1 MRIGWPCHYW
11 NHPCPTSYS
20 LDEQQRPFFGLA
32 THLTKLVIITCYI
45 WGKEQIDEI
54 IILFHI
60 VWSEVQPSICA
71 LLILNLWCFL
81 SLKPKTFIK
90 YLNSSVNWRVLLS
103 NRAASSEILMGL
115 LTCLQTAFGGWWW
128 WLFSIQPSRKTPLEL
143 AKAFAW
149 DFSKELIDFCC
160 KQKIHLPAV
169 ASSSRGHFPE
179 LGCFLRRNLNSTR
192 KQNQNPSWCHVEA
205 IRVNV
210 FNIWVE
216 CSFYWTIYGDF
227 EGTVS
232 TVLVFKPTCV
242 WRFQLQVVEALRRLW
257 SFVFLTC

>member
-32 THLTKLVIITCYI
+32 THLTKLVVITWYI

-90 YLNSSVNWRVLLS
+90 YLNSSINWRVLLS
-103 NRAASSEILMGL
+103 NRAASSEILMDYWFTCRQHLDVGGDDCSASSPPGKL
-115 LTCLQTAFGGWWW
+115 LWSWQRLLPGISPRS
-128 WLFSIQPSRKTPLEL
+128 WLISAADRKLTFPQWHPAVGATSQSWVVFSEETSIQPENKTKTLLGAMLKLLEWMCLIFGWNVAFIEPFMATLRKL
-143 AKAFAW
+143 
-149 DFSKELIDFCC
+149 SQQFCFQAHLC
-160 KQKIHLPAV
+160 LKISLT
-169 ASSSRGHFPE
+169 
-179 LGCFLRRNLNSTR
+179 GC
-192 KQNQNPSWCHVEA
+192 
-205 IRVNV
+205 
-210 FNIWVE
+210 
-216 CSFYWTIYGDF
+216 
-227 EGTVS
+227 
-232 TVLVFKPTCV
+232 
-242 WRFQLQVVEALRRLW
+242 W
-257 SFVFLTC
+257 SFEETVKF